1 MKREGKAMMKK
12 STHNGVMKK
21 PLTVNKINLSPI
33 FAPILLYIV
42 LPIVV
47 TILIY
52 LSVSHAQGRR
62 AGDVGAA
69 SMKISEFFE
78 YCGVPGICGK
88 PMQCEGKAVEIEGW
102 IDYDNI
108 FDHQQYPH
116 LPYEKFVLLDK
127 NGGNRVEVWAVAT
140 DNLPIFEKIRLNESS
155 GKTAHVKGIVRG
167 HDLPIMNKCV
177 RSVSITV
184 DSAESISFN

>member
-1 MKREGKAMMKK
+1 MKK

-88 PMQCEGKAVEIEGW
+88 PMQCEGK
-102 IDYDNI
+102 
-108 FDHQQYPH
+108 
-116 LPYEKFVLLDK
+116 KFVLLDK